1 MVLPAGVLVTLAVRV
16 NRQEAE
22 LAEKRLGDERR
33 DATEQL
39 RRELAARLDA
49 IRLQEANR
57 LAAQGPAPAGM
68 RTKDSPVLF
77 TAAIEEER
85 LVPPWSQRD
94 PPGRPTAAFLAY
106 QHEGEAREF
115 LGEDYTGATA
125 IYRRA
130 LTSARSPDE
139 RCRAQLW
146 LGRALLKARSSE
158 ASGIYKQMLDHCE
171 SLRDEDG
178 ISYGLYAAERLLNAA
193 LDGEA
198 ARAYVLNQSK
208 AGHWRAPTELHLL
221 RSLLAGVH
229 TPEAESARVT
239 LTSDID
245 EGEAILAL
253 ASDIHRLRRLDASV
267 HSGGPPEWI
276 AHGGEPWFVTVISS
290 DPFQARPTLLAV
302 SSAKVLPPGV
312 RLVTSSRSPPLGEG
326 FPGLYVEWPP
336 ERFVTSRAFPH
347 KLLMAGV
354 VTILGVTLLS
364 GYLLLRDVDR
374 DVQLAEMRA
383 RFVSSVS
390 HELKT
395 PLTSIRMFAETL
407 ALGRHRTNLDRSEYL
422 HTIVNESE
430 RLSRLVDNV
439 LDVTRIEEGRRIYQM
454 QPVSLA
460 EVVDSAVR
468 AVQYPLSQ
476 QGFQLDLDVANDLPP
491 VTADRDAL
499 QQALLN
505 LIANAM
511 KYSGDSRTIAL
522 RLRRQEGDAAIDVID
537 RGIGIDESHQDQI
550 FEKYYRVR
558 STDTDRVP
566 GAGLGL
572 TLAMH
577 AVAAHG
583 GRLLV
588 SSALGRGS
596 TFTVRIP
603 FARQDTAV

>member
-1 MVLPAGVLVTLAVRV
+1 M
-16 NRQEAE
+16 
-22 LAEKRLGDERR
+22 
-33 DATEQL
+33 
-39 RRELAARLDA
+39 
-49 IRLQEANR
+49 
-57 LAAQGPAPAGM
+57 
-68 RTKDSPVLF
+68 
-77 TAAIEEER
+77 
-85 LVPPWSQRD
+85 
-94 PPGRPTAAFLAY
+94 
-106 QHEGEAREF
+106 
-115 LGEDYTGATA
+115 TG
-125 IYRRA
+125 I
-130 LTSARSPDE
+130 
-139 RCRAQLW
+139 
-146 LGRALLKARSSE
+146 
-158 ASGIYKQMLDHCE
+158 
-171 SLRDEDG
+171 
-178 ISYGLYAAERLLNAA
+178 
-193 LDGEA
+193 
-198 ARAYVLNQSK
+198 
-208 AGHWRAPTELHLL
+208 
-221 RSLLAGVH
+221 
-229 TPEAESARVT
+229 
-239 LTSDID
+239 
-245 EGEAILAL
+245 
-253 ASDIHRLRRLDASV
+253 
-267 HSGGPPEWI
+267 
-276 AHGGEPWFVTVISS
+276 
-290 DPFQARPTLLAV
+290 
-302 SSAKVLPPGV
+302 
-312 RLVTSSRSPPLGEG
+312 
-326 FPGLYVEWPP
+326 
-336 ERFVTSRAFPH
+336 
-347 KLLMAGV
+347 

-374 DVQLAEMRA
+374 DVQLADMRA

-460 EVVDSAVR
+460 DVVDSAVR

-476 QGFQLDLDVANDLPP
+476 QGFHLDLDVADDLPL

-511 KYSGDSRTIAL
+511 KYSGQSRTIAL
-522 RLRRQEGDAAIDVID
+522 RLRRENRDAAIEVID

-558 STDTDRVP
+558 STDTDRGP

-583 GRLLV
+583 GRLQV

-603 FARQDTAV
+603 FARQDTIV